1 MKVEQYRATIQ
12 SDLFQKLD
20 QLHTQPSKAKSV
32 SFPISKVG
40 KDTLLIVYQHI
51 MIKIYRLFLS
61 PFQHRYC
68 LNMGSLWEHINWV
81 NAVKIITQFLE
92 FL

>member
-20 QLHTQPSKAKSV
+20 QLHTQPSKAKSALI
-32 SFPISKVG
+32 PIVQRG
-40 KDTLLIVYQHI
+40 KSTLLITDKCRHNAA
-51 MIKIYRLFLS
+51 YRLFLS
-61 PFQHRYC
+61 PFQHRYR
-68 LNMGSLWEHINWV
+68 LNMWRLWEHINWI